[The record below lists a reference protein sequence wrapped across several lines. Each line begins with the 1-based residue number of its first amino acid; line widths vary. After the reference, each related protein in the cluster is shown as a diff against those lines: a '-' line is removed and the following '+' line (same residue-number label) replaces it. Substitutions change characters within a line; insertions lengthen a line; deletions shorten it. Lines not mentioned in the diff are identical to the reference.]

1 MIEKLKIVTATVVI
15 VGIVVSFLDRWY
27 APHALL
33 LESSPN
39 RPWWLAWLVWVLTSV
54 QPFCTSCSTC
64 PSPKSRFTWLTTGGA
79 SATGQGTPRNPR

>member
-1 MIEKLKIVTATVVI
+1 MIEKLKVVTAMVVI

-27 APHALL
+27 APHGLQ

-54 QPFCTSCSTC
+54 PAILYILLDYLE
-64 PSPKSRFTWLTTGGA
+64 SRGA
-79 SATGQGTPRNPR
+79 L

>member
-27 APHALL
+27 APRALL

-39 RPWWLAWLVWVLTSV
+39 RPWWLAWLMWVLTSV
-54 QPFCTSCSTC
+54 PAILYILLDYLE
-64 PSPKSRFTWLTTGGA
+64 SRGA
-79 SATGQGTPRNPR
+79 L

>member
-27 APHALL
+27 APHSLL
-33 LESSPN
+33 LQSSPN

-54 QPFCTSCSTC
+54 PAILYILLDYLE
-64 PSPKSRFTWLTTGGA
+64 SRGA
-79 SATGQGTPRNPR
+79 L